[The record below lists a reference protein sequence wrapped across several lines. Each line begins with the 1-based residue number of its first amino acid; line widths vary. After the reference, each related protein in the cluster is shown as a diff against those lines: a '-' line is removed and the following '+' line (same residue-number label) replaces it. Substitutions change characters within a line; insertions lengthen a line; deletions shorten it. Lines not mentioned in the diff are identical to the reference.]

1 MADETKWSPEPWS
14 IDETDRTIVDAK
26 DSAVVVADDYA
37 LDWTAWGPDSRRRIV
52 AAVNSVAGI
61 PSEALE
67 SGALGKAIDALLKY
81 HRENR
86 LKHDADAERYE
97 LSEAALVAL
106 GRIAP

>member
-37 LDWTAWGPDSRRRIV
+37 LDWTVWGPDSRRRIV

-61 PSEALE
+61 PSAALKAGLL
-67 SGALGKAIDALLKY
+67 SRALDLLALGFLTDECDGTEEGCPSCDARRLLK
-81 HRENR
+81 
-86 LKHDADAERYE
+86 
-97 LSEAALVAL
+97 AL
-106 GRIAP
+106 GRIA